1 MKRIVRL
8 TESDLKRI
16 AKKVIKEDD
25 HEMKGAEHRR
35 GFKPTPREKD
45 VMSVF
50 GDFYGEDVPPVVI
63 RYMRKNPDAILR
75 RLSKIYPDIY
85 MRHAPVQPDYRD
97 YDEPIG
103 WGDDYEEEDERRYD
117 DRVNY
122 GDDDESRYDDR
133 NYSYGNNPDDDVS
146 TDAPLD
152 EVEQMDVYGTNEE
165 LPNEPGT
172 YAKEDDEGNLRKVTV
187 GESDNPFAD
196 VPMWKG
202 RKFVCRRTNVER

>member
-8 TESDLKRI
+8 TESELNKLV
-16 AKKVIKEDD
+16 KKIIKEGKS
-25 HEMKGAEHRR
+25 EMRHASHRR
-35 GFKPTPREKD
+35 DFEPTPREED
-45 VMSVF
+45 IIGVF

-103 WGDDYEEEDERRYD
+103 WGDDDEEDERRYD

-133 NYSYGNNPDDDVS
+133 DYRYGNNPDD
-146 TDAPLD
+146 LD
-152 EVEQMDVYGTNEE
+152 EAKQVTSTQYDLRNAQDVADFNRD
-165 LPNEPGT
+165 
-172 YAKEDDEGNLRKVTV
+172 KDDVTDVDKIKVGQNMAQIDSSYDPTLD
-187 GESDNPFAD
+187 ESDDNPFED
-196 VPMWKG
+196 IPMWKG
-202 RKFVCRRTNVER
+202 KK